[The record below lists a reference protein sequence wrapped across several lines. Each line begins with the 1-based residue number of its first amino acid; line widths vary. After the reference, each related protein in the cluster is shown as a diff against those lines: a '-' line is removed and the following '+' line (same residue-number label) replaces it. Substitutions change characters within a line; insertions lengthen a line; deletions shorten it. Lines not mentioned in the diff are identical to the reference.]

1 MADIKF
7 IVGGY
12 VRVERV
18 IKGRYSHLMYSSGDT
33 ALLMK
38 IYCRYISPTLKLAIY
53 F

>member
-18 IKGRYSHLMYSSGDT
+18 IKGRYSHLT
-33 ALLMK
+33 APGIQLSL
-38 IYCRYISPTLKLAIY
+38 
-53 F
+53 